1 MIPDSLAT
9 QPIFLCVDD
18 TMVAKAGTRFENVSK
33 LFDHA
38 AHNGSNYLNGH
49 CFVSIML
56 CTPVWKNDRVS
67 YLSLPL
73 GYRMWQKKESKLEL
87 AASMIRQVMPEFQ
100 EKKQVIILCD
110 SWYTKRNLVSI
121 VDEYLNLDLIGNA
134 RIDSVMY
141 ASAHTGRR
149 GRPAKHGKRLS
160 VETDFAFSNEKIGDY
175 YIGAHRVITNLFG
188 CREIQA
194 YVTATEKEH
203 GTKRLFFSTIFPED
217 LQIFCAWQEKEPLNQ
232 TGSDRMKYIPLFL
245 YSFRWNIIPISALGI
260 LKQATMNRK
269 RSGLFATFVKNIE
282 THIKSNAITKAL
294 KQLIHQQ
301 VYVDMKNREIHVGGQ
316 LVYYE
321 GGEGYCFHNSETK
334 TDADIRDI
342 PMTQMVYDA
351 FRKQRELNLMLGLQS
366 NVEIGGRSGFIFN
379 TKHGRPIMPAGV
391 NSFLKNIVNAYN
403 KKESKLAEEENRE
416 PELMPPISSHTLR
429 HTGCTRLGE
438 NNVNP
443 KVMQYVMGHSDAQI
457 TMNVYNHIAEKSHVE
472 NEMSKMNL
480 PETVPAVV

>member
-56 CTPVWKNDRVS
+56 CIPVWKNDRVS

-110 SWYTKRNLVSI
+110 SWYTKQTLVSI
-121 VDEYLNLDLIGNA
+121 VDEYQNLDLIGNA
-134 RIDSVMY
+134 RIDSIMY
-141 ASAHTGRR
+141 DPAPAHTDRR

-188 CREIQA
+188 CLEIQA
-194 YVTATEKEH
+194 YVTAT
-203 GTKRLFFSTIFPED
+203 
-217 LQIFCAWQEKEPLNQ
+217 EKEPLNQ

-245 YSFRWNIIPISALGI
+245 YSFRWNI
-260 LKQATMNRK
+260 
-269 RSGLFATFVKNIE
+269 E
-282 THIKSNAITKAL
+282 TS
-294 KQLIHQQ
+294 
-301 VYVDMKNREIHVGGQ
+301 
-316 LVYYE
+316 YYE
-321 GGEGYCFHNSETK
+321 QKTFWSLCSYMVRSCKGIEMLVNLINICYCAMKILPYQDELLKMDIAKSVTLSNWKSITIFSYAQSE
-334 TDADIRDI
+334 
-342 PMTQMVYDA
+342 
-351 FRKQRELNLMLGLQS
+351 
-366 NVEIGGRSGFIFN
+366 
-379 TKHGRPIMPAGV
+379 IMI
-391 NSFLKNIVNAYN
+391 L
-403 KKESKLAEEENRE
+403 
-416 PELMPPISSHTLR
+416 TL
-429 HTGCTRLGE
+429 
-438 NNVNP
+438 
-443 KVMQYVMGHSDAQI
+443 
-457 TMNVYNHIAEKSHVE
+457 
-472 NEMSKMNL
+472 
-480 PETVPAVV
+480 

>member
-141 ASAHTGRR
+141 APAHTGRR

-175 YIGAHRVITNLFG
+175 Y
-188 CREIQA
+188 
-194 YVTATEKEH
+194 TEKRQAN
-203 GTKRLFFSTIFPED
+203 TCRFS
-217 LQIFCAWQEKEPLNQ
+217 
-232 TGSDRMKYIPLFL
+232 
-245 YSFRWNIIPISALGI
+245 
-260 LKQATMNRK
+260 
-269 RSGLFATFVKNIE
+269 
-282 THIKSNAITKAL
+282 
-294 KQLIHQQ
+294 
-301 VYVDMKNREIHVGGQ
+301 
-316 LVYYE
+316 
-321 GGEGYCFHNSETK
+321 
-334 TDADIRDI
+334 
-342 PMTQMVYDA
+342 
-351 FRKQRELNLMLGLQS
+351 
-366 NVEIGGRSGFIFN
+366 
-379 TKHGRPIMPAGV
+379 
-391 NSFLKNIVNAYN
+391 
-403 KKESKLAEEENRE
+403 
-416 PELMPPISSHTLR
+416 LR
-429 HTGCTRLGE
+429 
-438 NNVNP
+438 
-443 KVMQYVMGHSDAQI
+443 
-457 TMNVYNHIAEKSHVE
+457 
-472 NEMSKMNL
+472 KMNL
-480 PETVPAVV
+480 PLRKFPCLNIVSNASIIGRKLTFITDMNVGTNLVIKCLIRMVRICDLK

>member
-56 CTPVWKNDRVS
+56 CIPVWKNDRVS

-110 SWYTKRNLVSI
+110 SWYTKQNLVSI
-121 VDEYLNLDLIGNA
+121 VDEYQNLDLIGNA

-141 ASAHTGRR
+141 APAHTGRR

-188 CREIQA
+188 CREIQD
-194 YVTATEKEH
+194 YVTAT
-203 GTKRLFFSTIFPED
+203 
-217 LQIFCAWQEKEPLNQ
+217 EKEPLNQ

-245 YSFRWNIIPISALGI
+245 YSFQWNIETSYYEQKTFWSLCSYMVRSCKGI
-260 LKQATMNRK
+260 EMLVNLINICYCAMKILPYQDEQFSEYRTKSVQEFRFELSQGI
-269 RSGLFATFVKNIE
+269 RSQIFLTNFVRNIE
-282 THIKSNAITKAL
+282 THIKSNVIIKAL
-294 KQLIHQQ
+294 KQLIRQQ
-301 VYVDMKNREIHVGGQ
+301 VY
-316 LVYYE
+316 
-321 GGEGYCFHNSETK
+321 
-334 TDADIRDI
+334 
-342 PMTQMVYDA
+342 
-351 FRKQRELNLMLGLQS
+351 
-366 NVEIGGRSGFIFN
+366 
-379 TKHGRPIMPAGV
+379 
-391 NSFLKNIVNAYN
+391 
-403 KKESKLAEEENRE
+403 
-416 PELMPPISSHTLR
+416 
-429 HTGCTRLGE
+429 
-438 NNVNP
+438 
-443 KVMQYVMGHSDAQI
+443 
-457 TMNVYNHIAEKSHVE
+457 
-472 NEMSKMNL
+472 
-480 PETVPAVV
+480 

>member
-141 ASAHTGRR
+141 APAHTGRR

-217 LQIFCAWQEKEPLNQ
+217 LQIFCACQEKEPLNQ

-245 YSFRWNIIPISALGI
+245 YSFWWNIETSYYEQKTFWSLCSYMVRSCKGI
-260 LKQATMNRK
+260 EMLVNLINICYCAMKILPYQDEQVSEYRTKSVQEFRFELSQGI
-269 RSGLFATFVKNIE
+269 RIQIFFATFVKNIE
-282 THIKSNAITKAL
+282 THIKSNVIIKAL
-294 KQLIHQQ
+294 KQLIRQQ
-301 VYVDMKNREIHVGGQ
+301 VYY
-316 LVYYE
+316 L
-321 GGEGYCFHNSETK
+321 
-334 TDADIRDI
+334 
-342 PMTQMVYDA
+342 
-351 FRKQRELNLMLGLQS
+351 
-366 NVEIGGRSGFIFN
+366 
-379 TKHGRPIMPAGV
+379 
-391 NSFLKNIVNAYN
+391 
-403 KKESKLAEEENRE
+403 
-416 PELMPPISSHTLR
+416 
-429 HTGCTRLGE
+429 
-438 NNVNP
+438 
-443 KVMQYVMGHSDAQI
+443 
-457 TMNVYNHIAEKSHVE
+457 
-472 NEMSKMNL
+472 
-480 PETVPAVV
+480 